1 MRGRIYISVP
11 MKPPRLVL
19 LRPRNADN
27 LGAIA
32 RAMKNFGLSDWVVVS
47 PNPKLLEVPGLN
59 RLAVK
64 SGELLETVR
73 RVDTFAEAIADC
85 TWVVGTTMRLIDG
98 HRRLTPRELA
108 EQAHARA
115 DETWALVFGDERNG
129 LLADDVRQCHA
140 LSFIPSSDEQPSLN
154 LAQAVVVYGYE
165 LAMARR
171 GTVSAPPP
179 ALADDATL
187 RQVRTSMELG
197 LHAAGFLRTDT
208 DDRHAVDDLMASL
221 TRGRLTKKEAGL
233 WTAAFRVISKRST
246 RDGATDG
253 AP

>member
-1 MRGRIYISVP
+1 
-11 MKPPRLVL
+11 MKPPRLVF

-47 PNPKLLEVPGLN
+47 PNPLLLEVPGLN

-64 SGELLETVR
+64 SGELLESVR

-85 TWVVGTTMRLIDG
+85 SWVVGTTMRQIEG
-98 HRRLTPRELA
+98 RRRLTPRELSDTVGD
-108 EQAHARA
+108 RP

-129 LLADDVRQCHA
+129 MFNEDLLQCHA

-165 LAMARR
+165 LAMGRR
-171 GTVSAPPP
+171 GVITTTGP
-179 ALADDATL
+179 ALADDALL
-187 RQVRTSMELG
+187 RQVRESMELG
-197 LHAAGFLRTDT
+197 MAASGFLRADS
-208 DDRHAVDDLMASL
+208 DDRHAIDDLLASL
-221 TRGRLTKKEAGL
+221 VRGRLTKKEATL
-233 WTAAFRVISKRST
+233 WIAAWRVVAKKRT
-246 RDGATDG
+246 M
-253 AP
+253 

>member
-1 MRGRIYISVP
+1 

-47 PNPKLLEVPGLN
+47 PNPQLLEVPGMH

-64 SGELLETVR
+64 SGELLESVR

-98 HRRLTPRELA
+98 RRRMTPRECA
-108 EQAHARA
+108 EQAHERN
-115 DETWALVFGDERNG
+115 DETWALVFGDERSG
-129 LLADDVRQCHA
+129 LQNDDLEQCHA

-171 GTVSAPPP
+171 GNVHAPSA
-179 ALADDATL
+179 ALADDAQL
-187 RQVRTSMELG
+187 RQVRASMELG
-197 LHAAGFLRTDT
+197 LSASGFLRTEG
-208 DDRHAVDDLMASL
+208 DDRGAVDELLATL
-221 TRGRLTKKEAGL
+221 VRGKLTKKEAGL
-233 WTAAFRVISKRST
+233 WIAAWRVDAK
-246 RDGATDG
+246 GKK
-253 AP
+253 

>member
-1 MRGRIYISVP
+1 

-47 PNPKLLEVPGLN
+47 PNPQLLEVPGMN

-64 SGELLETVR
+64 AGDLLESVR

-85 TWVVGTTMRLIDG
+85 TWVVGTTMRLIEG
-98 HRRLTPRELA
+98 RKRLTPRELA
-108 EQAHARA
+108 DASVERN

-129 LLADDVRQCHA
+129 LLNEDVEQCHA

-171 GTVSAPPP
+171 GTVTAPGP
-179 ALADDATL
+179 ALADDAAL
-187 RQVRTSMELG
+187 RTVRESLELG
-197 LHAAGFLRTDT
+197 LSAANFLRADT
-208 DDRHAVDDLMASL
+208 DDRHAIDDLMASL
-221 TRGRLTKKEAGL
+221 VRGRLTKKEAGL
-233 WTAAFRVISKRST
+233 WTAAWRVVAKT
-246 RDGATDG
+246 KKMG
-253 AP
+253 